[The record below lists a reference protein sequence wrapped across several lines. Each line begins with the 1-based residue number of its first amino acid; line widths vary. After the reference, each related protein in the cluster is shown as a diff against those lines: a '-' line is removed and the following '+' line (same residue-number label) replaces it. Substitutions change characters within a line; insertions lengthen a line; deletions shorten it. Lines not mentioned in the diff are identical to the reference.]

1 MSAYTILNALSHA
14 PAGSL
19 TGMTALAT
27 QMEAGNLQLTKKT
40 NKPTKSAR

>member
-1 MSAYTILNALSHA
+1 MSAYMILNALSHA

-27 QMEAGNLQLTKKT
+27 GSTLQLTKKKT
-40 NKPTKSAR
+40 KLTKSAR

>member
-27 QMEAGNLQLTKKT
+27 GNLQLTKKT
-40 NKPTKSAR
+40 TKPTKSAR